1 MTRIAKNALSFV
13 GVLMLVPMIA
23 WAADVVDLPNGSKL
37 DLSQICPVC
46 NMNLKGG
53 ELGPAAVVFDDGKVV
68 GFDGPGDLFRYLL
81 DPSKYGFD
89 AAKIKEAYVT
99 DHETKKFIDAKKAYF
114 VTGTTLTGGMGS
126 EVIPFGS
133 KEAAE
138 KFKTDHHGKSVAA
151 YAGVKAEDVKSQKKM
166 LKIKREG
173 TGSGH
178 GH

>member
-1 MTRIAKNALSFV
+1 
-13 GVLMLVPMIA
+13 MLVPVIA

-37 DLSQICPVC
+37 DLAQICPVC

-53 ELGPAAVVFDDGKVV
+53 EFGPAALVFDDGKVV

-99 DHETKKFIDAKKAYF
+99 DHETKKLIDAKKAFF
-114 VTGTTLTGGMGS
+114 VTGTTLTGGMGR
-126 EVIPFGS
+126 EVIPFSG

-138 KFKTDHHGKSVAA
+138 KFKTDHHGTNVAA
-151 YAGVKAEDVKSQKKM
+151 YAEVKSEDVKSQKKM

-173 TGSGH
+173 GGMNMDH
-178 GH
+178 GK